1 MGKVPQWPASAW
13 PASAWRIV
21 GRSVQGASHA
31 RGGMPNQDAI
41 QWFPESGV
49 GPPLILSLS
58 DGHGSPR
65 NFRSDVGAR
74 FAVEEVTNL
83 MRELL
88 LAGQPDPSK
97 LSTIKRTAEERLPRE
112 IDRRWRAAVARHLDD
127 HPIAEEELETLE
139 KRRDSK
145 ARRSIERD
153 PHVAYG
159 ATLLSVLITSGF
171 ILYLQ
176 LGDGDILT
184 VADNGEVTRPMTRD
198 PRLIANETTSLC
210 MHEAWREVQIKFQA
224 LYGPHPAL
232 ILLSTDGY
240 ANSFVNESAFL
251 KVGSDIL
258 DILRSDG
265 LEVVEQNLSGW
276 LEDASQSGSGDDITM
291 GILFPAAILP
301 TSKSAPSPVAQ
312 PPKPRRKRTTPRTA
326 PTTPRTA
333 TAKPQTTTAP
343 KTATEP
349 EEASQPAPDKVQPS
363 APSKAAP
370 PKEAALPEK
379 ISREVAK
386 EKVQAQDQ
394 DQHAATPEDIAPEPA
409 SSTESTPEH
418 AEAVP
423 AEPSSEARP
432 AEPPAKP
439 RIELI
444 KNEDRPREPSKK
456 LPDIFYDD

>member
-1 MGKVPQWPASAW
+1 MGKAPQWPASAW
-13 PASAWRIV
+13 PANPWRVV
-21 GRSVQGASHA
+21 GRSVQGASHV
-31 RGGMPNQDAI
+31 RGGVPNQDAI

-88 LAGQPDPSK
+88 LASQPDPSK
-97 LSTIKRTAEERLPRE
+97 LSTIKRTAEERLPSE
-112 IDRRWRAAVARHLDD
+112 IVRRWRAAVARHLKD
-127 HPIAEEELETLE
+127 HPITTEELEALE
-139 KRRDSK
+139 KRRDPK
-145 ARRSIERD
+145 ARRAIEKD
-153 PHVAYG
+153 PHIAYG

-198 PRLIANETTSLC
+198 PRLMANETTSLC
-210 MHEAWREVQIKFQA
+210 MDEAWREVQIKFQA

-240 ANSFVNESAFL
+240 ANSFVNEDAFL
-251 KVGSDIL
+251 KVGSDML
-258 DILRSDG
+258 DILHTDG

-276 LEDASQSGSGDDITM
+276 LEDASRAGSGDDITM
-291 GILFPAAILP
+291 GIVFPEAIL
-301 TSKSAPSPVAQ
+301 SAPVSAPPPVVQ
-312 PPKPRRKRTTPRTA
+312 LPKPRRKRTAPR
-326 PTTPRTA
+326 
-333 TAKPQTTTAP
+333 TTTAP
-343 KTATEP
+343 KTS
-349 EEASQPAPDKVQPS
+349 SQPVPDKAQPS
-363 APSKAAP
+363 APPVEAAP
-370 PKEAALPEK
+370 PKETVFPEK
-379 ISREVAK
+379 VTHEAVK
-386 EKVQAQDQ
+386 EKVQDQ
-394 DQHAATPEDIAPEPA
+394 DGPAVPPVDATPEVALP
-409 SSTESTPEH
+409 TESASERTG
-418 AEAVP
+418 AVP
-423 AEPSSEARP
+423 ATPPDARP
-432 AEPPAKP
+432 AEPPSRP

>member
-1 MGKVPQWPASAW
+1 MGKVPQW

-74 FAVEEVTNL
+74 FAVEEATNL

-127 HPIAEEELETLE
+127 HPITEEELETLE

-145 ARRSIERD
+145 ARRSIEKD

-198 PRLIANETTSLC
+198 PRLMANETTSLC
-210 MHEAWREVQIKFQA
+210 MNEAWREVQIKFQA

-240 ANSFVNESAFL
+240 ANSFVNEKAFL

-265 LEVVEQNLSGW
+265 LEVVEQNLGGW

-291 GILFPAAILP
+291 GIVFPVAIL
-301 TSKSAPSPVAQ
+301 SAPTPAPPPVAQ

-326 PTTPRTA
+326 SSTPRTA
-333 TAKPQTTTAP
+333 PPTPRTTATP

-349 EEASQPAPDKVQPS
+349 KEASQPAPDKAQPS
-363 APSKAAP
+363 APPAEAVL
-370 PKEAALPEK
+370 PKETALSEK

-394 DQHAATPEDIAPEPA
+394 DQHAAPPEDVTPESV

-418 AEAVP
+418 AEVAP
-423 AEPSSEARP
+423 AAPPSEAQP

>member
-1 MGKVPQWPASAW
+1 ML
-13 PASAWRIV
+13 WRIV

-31 RGGMPNQDAI
+31 RGGIPNQDAI
-41 QWFPESGV
+41 QWFPDSGV

-74 FAVEEVTNL
+74 FAVEAATSL

-97 LSTIKRTAEERLPRE
+97 LSTIKRTAEERLPDE
-112 IDRRWRAAVARHLDD
+112 VVRRWRASVTRHLKD
-127 HPIAEEELETLE
+127 HPITPEELDTLE
-139 KRRDSK
+139 KRRDPK
-145 ARRSIERD
+145 ARRAIEKD
-153 PHVAYG
+153 PQVAYG

-171 ILYLQ
+171 ILYMQ

-210 MHEAWREVQIKFQA
+210 MNDAWREVQIKFQA

-240 ANSFVNESAFL
+240 ANSFVNEGAFL

-258 DILRSDG
+258 DILRTDG
-265 LEVVEQNLSGW
+265 LEIVEQNLSDW
-276 LEDASQSGSGDDITM
+276 LNDASRAGSGDDITM
-291 GILFPAAILP
+291 GIVFPVAIL
-301 TSKSAPSPVAQ
+301 TAPAPEPPPVAQ
-312 PPKPRRKRTTPRTA
+312 PPKPHRKRTTPRTVTA
-326 PTTPRTA
+326 PRAVAKPTA
-333 TAKPQTTTAP
+333 T
-343 KTATEP
+343 P
-349 EEASQPAPDKVQPS
+349 EETSQPLPDEAPPS
-363 APSKAAP
+363 APPVESAP
-370 PKEAALPEK
+370 PEEIARPEK
-379 ISREVAK
+379 KPKEVKKDKA
-386 EKVQAQDQ
+386 EVQEQ
-394 DQHAATPEDIAPEPA
+394 AAVLPVTAAAPEPA
-409 SSTESTPEH
+409 PSAESASEH
-418 AEAVP
+418 AAATP
-423 AEPSSEARP
+423 AASPPEERP

-456 LPDIFYDD
+456 LPDIFYND

>member
-1 MGKVPQWPASAW
+1 MGKAPQWPANAW
-13 PASAWRIV
+13 HANGWRVV

-41 QWFPESGV
+41 QWFPDSGE

-65 NFRSDVGAR
+65 NFRSDVGAQC
-74 FAVEEVTNL
+74 AVEAATSL

-97 LSTIKRTAEERLPRE
+97 LSTIKRTAEERLPDE
-112 IDRRWRAAVARHLDD
+112 VVRRWRAAVARHLDE
-127 HPIAEEELETLE
+127 HPITQEELETLE
-139 KRRDSK
+139 KRRDAK
-145 ARRSIERD
+145 ARRSIEKD
-153 PHVAYG
+153 PQVAYG

-171 ILYLQ
+171 ILYMQ

-210 MHEAWREVQIKFQA
+210 MHDAWREVQIKFQA

-240 ANSFVNESAFL
+240 ANSFVNEEAFV

-258 DILRSDG
+258 DILRTDG
-265 LEVVEQNLSGW
+265 LEIVEQSLSDW
-276 LEDASQSGSGDDITM
+276 LKDASQAGSGDDITM
-291 GILFPAAILP
+291 GIVFPVSILP
-301 TSKSAPSPVAQ
+301 APAPEPPPEAQ
-312 PPKPRRKRTTPRTA
+312 PPKPHRKSTP
-326 PTTPRTA
+326 
-333 TAKPQTTTAP
+333 PQTVATPKAAP
-343 KTATEP
+343 RSTVKSEV
-349 EEASQPAPDKVQPS
+349 ASQPVPGEARPSTPPEEIAPPEEPAPPEKKPKEVKKDKAEAQEKAPVPPEAAAEPESDSSAES
-363 APSKAAP
+363 APEDAEATPAAP
-370 PKEAALPEK
+370 PPE
-379 ISREVAK
+379 E
-386 EKVQAQDQ
+386 E
-394 DQHAATPEDIAPEPA
+394 
-409 SSTESTPEH
+409 
-418 AEAVP
+418 
-423 AEPSSEARP
+423 P

-456 LPDIFYDD
+456 LPNIFYDD

>member
-13 PASAWRIV
+13 RVV

-65 NFRSDVGAR
+65 NFRSDVGAQ
-74 FAVEEVTNL
+74 FAVAEVTNL

-88 LAGQPDPSK
+88 LASQPDPSK
-97 LSTIKRTAEERLPRE
+97 LSTIKRTAEERLPGE
-112 IDRRWRAAVARHLDD
+112 ITRRWRAAVARHLKDN
-127 HPIAEEELETLE
+127 PITEAELETLE
-139 KRRDSK
+139 KRRDPKS
-145 ARRSIERD
+145 RRAIEKD
-153 PHVAYG
+153 PHIAYG

-184 VADNGEVTRPMTRD
+184 VADNGEVARPMTRD
-198 PRLIANETTSLC
+198 PRLMANETTSLC
-210 MHEAWREVQIKFQA
+210 MDEAWREVQIKFQA

-240 ANSFVNESAFL
+240 ANSFVNDAAFV

-258 DILRSDG
+258 DILRTDG
-265 LEVVEQNLSGW
+265 LGVVEQNLGGW
-276 LEDASQSGSGDDITM
+276 LRDASAAGSGDDITM
-291 GILFPAAILP
+291 GIVFPEAILSKPAPAP
-301 TSKSAPSPVAQ
+301 TPAVQ
-312 PPKPRRKRTTPRTA
+312 PPKPRRKRTAPRTA
-326 PTTPRTA
+326 S
-333 TAKPQTTTAP
+333 AP
-343 KTATEP
+343 KI
-349 EEASQPAPDKVQPS
+349 ASQPISDQAQPS
-363 APSKAAP
+363 APPAEATP
-370 PKEAALPEK
+370 PKDTVLPEK
-379 ISREVAK
+379 MSREAAK
-386 EKVQAQDQ
+386 EEVQTQ
-394 DQHAATPEDIAPEPA
+394 DQHTAPSAAAMPELVA
-409 SSTESTPEH
+409 STESVPEH
-418 AEAVP
+418 AEVAPVASP
-423 AEPSSEARP
+423 SEPRS
-432 AEPPAKP
+432 AEPPVKP

>member
-1 MGKVPQWPASAW
+1 MGKAPQWPANAW
-13 PASAWRIV
+13 HANGWRVV

-41 QWFPESGV
+41 QWFPDSGE

-65 NFRSDVGAR
+65 NFRSDVGAQC
-74 FAVEEVTNL
+74 AVEAATSL

-97 LSTIKRTAEERLPRE
+97 LSTIKRTAEERLPDE
-112 IDRRWRAAVARHLDD
+112 VVRRWRAAVARHLDE
-127 HPIAEEELETLE
+127 HPITQEELETLE
-139 KRRDSK
+139 KRRDAK
-145 ARRSIERD
+145 ARRSIEKD
-153 PHVAYG
+153 PQVAYG

-171 ILYLQ
+171 ILYMQ

-210 MHEAWREVQIKFQA
+210 MHDAWREVQIKFQA

-240 ANSFVNESAFL
+240 ANSFVNEEAFV

-258 DILRSDG
+258 DILRTDG
-265 LEVVEQNLSGW
+265 LEIVEQSLSDW
-276 LEDASQSGSGDDITM
+276 LKDASQAGSGDDITM
-291 GILFPAAILP
+291 GIVFPVSILP
-301 TSKSAPSPVAQ
+301 APAPEPPPEAQ
-312 PPKPRRKRTTPRTA
+312 PPKPHRKSTP
-326 PTTPRTA
+326 
-333 TAKPQTTTAP
+333 PQTVATPKAAP
-343 KTATEP
+343 RSTVKS
-349 EEASQPAPDKVQPS
+349 EEASQPVPDEAQPS
-363 APSKAAP
+363 TPPEEIAPPEEPAPPEKKPKEVKKDKAEAQEKAPVPPEAAAEPESDSSAESAPEDAEATPAAP
-370 PKEAALPEK
+370 PPE
-379 ISREVAK
+379 E
-386 EKVQAQDQ
+386 E
-394 DQHAATPEDIAPEPA
+394 
-409 SSTESTPEH
+409 
-418 AEAVP
+418 
-423 AEPSSEARP
+423 P

-456 LPDIFYDD
+456 LPNIFYDD

>member
-1 MGKVPQWPASAW
+1 MGKAPQWPADAW
-13 PASAWRIV
+13 HANGWRVV

-41 QWFPESGV
+41 QWFPDSGE

-65 NFRSDVGAR
+65 NFRSDVGAQC
-74 FAVEEVTNL
+74 AVEAATSL

-97 LSTIKRTAEERLPRE
+97 LSTIKRTAEERLPDE
-112 IDRRWRAAVARHLDD
+112 VVRRWRAAVARHLDE
-127 HPIAEEELETLE
+127 HPITQEELETLE
-139 KRRDSK
+139 KRRDAK
-145 ARRSIERD
+145 ARRSIEKD
-153 PHVAYG
+153 PQVAYG

-171 ILYLQ
+171 ILYMQ

-210 MHEAWREVQIKFQA
+210 MHDAWREVQIKFQA

-240 ANSFVNESAFL
+240 ANSFVNEEAFV

-258 DILRSDG
+258 DILRTDG
-265 LEVVEQNLSGW
+265 LEIVEQSLSDW
-276 LEDASQSGSGDDITM
+276 LKDASQAGSGDDITM
-291 GILFPAAILP
+291 GIVFPVSILP
-301 TSKSAPSPVAQ
+301 APAPEPPPEAQ
-312 PPKPRRKRTTPRTA
+312 PLKPHRKSTS
-326 PTTPRTA
+326 
-333 TAKPQTTTAP
+333 PQTVATPKAAP
-343 KTATEP
+343 RSTVKS
-349 EEASQPAPDKVQPS
+349 EEASQPVPDEALPS
-363 APSKAAP
+363 TPPEEIAP
-370 PKEAALPEK
+370 PEEPALPEK
-379 ISREVAK
+379 KPKEVKKDKAEAQ
-386 EKVQAQDQ
+386 EKAHVPPEAAAEPESDSSAESSPE
-394 DQHAATPEDIAPEPA
+394 DAEATPAAPP
-409 SSTESTPEH
+409 PE
-418 AEAVP
+418 E
-423 AEPSSEARP
+423 EP

-456 LPDIFYDD
+456 LPNIFYDD

>member
-1 MGKVPQWPASAW
+1 MGKAPQRSANG
-13 PASAWRIV
+13 WRVV

-41 QWFPESGV
+41 QWFPDSGE
-49 GPPLILSLS
+49 GPPLILSVS

-65 NFRSDVGAR
+65 NFRSDVGAQ
-74 FAVEEVTNL
+74 FAVEAATSL

-97 LSTIKRTAEERLPRE
+97 LSTIKRTAEERLPSE
-112 IDRRWRAAVARHLDD
+112 VVRRWRAAVTRHLDE
-127 HPIAEEELETLE
+127 HPITQEELETLE
-139 KRRDSK
+139 KRRDAK

-153 PHVAYG
+153 PQVAYG

-171 ILYLQ
+171 VLYMQ

-198 PRLIANETTSLC
+198 PRLMANETTSLC
-210 MHEAWREVQIKFQA
+210 MHDAWREVQIKFQA

-240 ANSFVNESAFL
+240 ANSFVNEEAFR

-258 DILRSDG
+258 DILRTDG
-265 LEVVEQNLSGW
+265 LEIVELSLSDW
-276 LEDASQSGSGDDITM
+276 LKDASQAGSGDDITM
-291 GILFPAAILP
+291 GIVFPVAILAA
-301 TSKSAPSPVAQ
+301 SASEPPPVVAQ
-312 PPKPRRKRTTPRTA
+312 PPKPHRKRTTPRKVTA
-326 PTTPRTA
+326 PSAVPRSTTS
-333 TAKPQTTTAP
+333 
-343 KTATEP
+343 P
-349 EEASQPAPDKVQPS
+349 EKISQPVPDQAKPS
-363 APSKAAP
+363 APSVEAEPPKKTAPPEETAPPEKKPKAVKKDKAEVQEQAAVPPAAAEPESVPSTESASSDAEAIPAAP
-370 PKEAALPEK
+370 PEEK
-379 ISREVAK
+379 
-386 EKVQAQDQ
+386 
-394 DQHAATPEDIAPEPA
+394 
-409 SSTESTPEH
+409 
-418 AEAVP
+418 
-423 AEPSSEARP
+423 P

>member
-1 MGKVPQWPASAW
+1 MGKAPQWPASAW
-13 PASAWRIV
+13 RVV

-31 RGGMPNQDAI
+31 RGGIPNQDAI
-41 QWFPESGV
+41 QWFPDSGV

-74 FAVEEVTNL
+74 FAVEAATSL

-88 LAGQPDPSK
+88 LTGQPDPSK
-97 LSTIKRTAEERLPRE
+97 LSTIKRTAEERLPGE
-112 IDRRWRAAVARHLDD
+112 VVRRWRASVTRHLKD
-127 HPIAEEELETLE
+127 HPITLEELDTLE
-139 KRRDSK
+139 KRRDPK
-145 ARRSIERD
+145 ARRAIEKD
-153 PHVAYG
+153 PQVAYG

-171 ILYLQ
+171 ILYMQ

-210 MHEAWREVQIKFQA
+210 MHDAWREVQIKFQA

-240 ANSFVNESAFL
+240 ANSFVNEAAFL

-258 DILRSDG
+258 DILRTDG
-265 LEVVEQNLSGW
+265 LEVVELSLSGW
-276 LEDASQSGSGDDITM
+276 LEDASQAGSGDDITM
-291 GILFPAAILP
+291 GIVFPVAILA
-301 TSKSAPSPVAQ
+301 APASEPPPVVQ
-312 PPKPRRKRTTPRTA
+312 PPKPRRKRTTSRTVPRSIA
-326 PTTPRTA
+326 
-333 TAKPQTTTAP
+333 AP
-343 KTATEP
+343 K
-349 EEASQPAPDKVQPS
+349 EETSQPAPEEAQPS
-363 APSKAAP
+363 TPTAEAAPSKRT
-370 PKEAALPEK
+370 ALPEK
-379 ISREVAK
+379 IPQEVKK
-386 EKVQAQDQ
+386 EKAEVQDQ
-394 DQHAATPEDIAPEPA
+394 PAVPPAAAPE
-409 SSTESTPEH
+409 SSSPPESAPGR
-418 AEAVP
+418 AED
-423 AEPSSEARP
+423 EPVAPPPDERP

-439 RIELI
+439 RMELI

>member
-1 MGKVPQWPASAW
+1 
-13 PASAWRIV
+13 
-21 GRSVQGASHA
+21 
-31 RGGMPNQDAI
+31 MPNQDAI

-65 NFRSDVGAR
+65 NFRSDVGAQI
-74 FAVEEVTNL
+74 AVAEATNL

-97 LSTIKRTAEERLPRE
+97 LSTIKRTAEERLPGE
-112 IDRRWRAAVARHLDD
+112 IVRRWRTAVSWHLKD
-127 HPIAEEELETLE
+127 HPITAEELETLE
-139 KRRDSK
+139 KRRDPK
-145 ARRSIERD
+145 ARRAIEKD
-153 PHVAYG
+153 PQIAYG

-210 MHEAWREVQIKFQA
+210 MVDAWREVQIKFQA

-240 ANSFVNESAFL
+240 ANSFVNDAAFL

-258 DILRSDG
+258 DILRADG
-265 LEVVEQNLSGW
+265 LEVVEQSLSGW
-276 LEDASQSGSGDDITM
+276 LEDASAAGSGDDITM
-291 GILFPAAILP
+291 GIVFPAAILASP
-301 TSKSAPSPVAQ
+301 APPSAEPA
-312 PPKPRRKRTTPRTA
+312 PKPRRRRTTPRA
-326 PTTPRTA
+326 SATTPRTA
-333 TAKPQTTTAP
+333 TAAP
-343 KTATEP
+343 KTV
-349 EEASQPAPDKVQPS
+349 SQPAPDEAQPPALS
-363 APSKAAP
+363 EEATTSKKPAAP
-370 PKEAALPEK
+370 MKPAPQEKTPQTVPLEA
-379 ISREVAK
+379 IK
-386 EKVQAQDQ
+386 EKAHPQERPATSPAGVTAPEEETST
-394 DQHAATPEDIAPEPA
+394 AATPEQAESAPVAP
-409 SSTESTPEH
+409 PPD
-418 AEAVP
+418 V
-423 AEPSSEARP
+423 RP

>member
-1 MGKVPQWPASAW
+1 MGKAPQWPANAW
-13 PASAWRIV
+13 HANGWRVV

-41 QWFPESGV
+41 QWFPDSGE

-65 NFRSDVGAR
+65 NFRSDVGAQC
-74 FAVEEVTNL
+74 AVEAATSL

-97 LSTIKRTAEERLPRE
+97 LSTIKRTAEERLPSE
-112 IDRRWRAAVARHLDD
+112 VVRRWRSAVTQHLDE
-127 HPIAEEELETLE
+127 HPITQEELETLE
-139 KRRDSK
+139 KRRDAK
-145 ARRSIERD
+145 ARRSIEKD
-153 PHVAYG
+153 PQVAYG

-171 ILYLQ
+171 ILYMQ

-210 MHEAWREVQIKFQA
+210 MHDAWREVQIKFQA

-240 ANSFVNESAFL
+240 ANSFVNEEAFV

-258 DILRSDG
+258 DILRTDG
-265 LEVVEQNLSGW
+265 LEIVEQSLSDW
-276 LEDASQSGSGDDITM
+276 LKDASQAGSGDDITM
-291 GILFPAAILP
+291 GIVFPVSILP
-301 TSKSAPSPVAQ
+301 APAPAPAPEPPPEAQ
-312 PPKPRRKRTTPRTA
+312 PPKPHRKSTS
-326 PTTPRTA
+326 
-333 TAKPQTTTAP
+333 PQTVATPKAAP
-343 KTATEP
+343 RSTVKS
-349 EEASQPAPDKVQPS
+349 EEASQPVPDEAQPS
-363 APSKAAP
+363 TPPEEIAP
-370 PKEAALPEK
+370 PEEPALPEK
-379 ISREVAK
+379 KPKEVKKDKAEAQ
-386 EKVQAQDQ
+386 EKAPVPPEAAAEPESDSSAESAPE
-394 DQHAATPEDIAPEPA
+394 DAEATPAAPP
-409 SSTESTPEH
+409 PE
-418 AEAVP
+418 E
-423 AEPSSEARP
+423 EP

-456 LPDIFYDD
+456 LPNIFYDD

>member
-1 MGKVPQWPASAW
+1 MGKVPQWPANAW
-13 PASAWRIV
+13 PASAWHVV

-31 RGGMPNQDAI
+31 RGGIPNQDAI

-74 FAVEEVTNL
+74 FAVEEATNL

-97 LSTIKRTAEERLPRE
+97 LSTIKRTAEERLPGE
-112 IDRRWRAAVARHLDD
+112 IVRRWRAAVTRHLAD
-127 HPIAEEELETLE
+127 HPITEEDLETLE
-139 KRRDSK
+139 KRRDPK
-145 ARRSIERD
+145 ARRSIEKD
-153 PHVAYG
+153 PPVAYG

-210 MHEAWREVQIKFQA
+210 MNEAWREVQIKFQA

-240 ANSFVNESAFL
+240 ANSFVNENAFL

-265 LEVVEQNLSGW
+265 FEVVEQNLSGW

-291 GILFPAAILP
+291 GIVFPTAILSVP
-301 TSKSAPSPVAQ
+301 APAPPVAQ
-312 PPKPRRKRTTPRTA
+312 PPKPRRKRTP
-326 PTTPRTA
+326 PRTA
-333 TAKPQTTTAP
+333 TTTSRTTTEP

-349 EEASQPAPDKVQPS
+349 KEASQPAPDKVQPS
-363 APSKAAP
+363 APPEAAP
-370 PKEAALPEK
+370 PKETALPEK
-379 ISREVAK
+379 MSREVAK

-394 DQHAATPEDIAPEPA
+394 DQHAAPPATVTPEPA

-418 AEAVP
+418 AGVAP
-423 AEPSSEARP
+423 AAPPSEARP

-439 RIELI
+439 RMELI